1 MTALPTTPAP
11 PSSPHRVHATRRSD
25 VQSSR
30 TRRRGLGWALGRRRG
45 LGRGLVAAAV
55 VAAVCAGLTACTPAT
70 ATGQAC
76 DQSHKRNLGVVAG
89 STANAP
95 AVTIPASATSQLEA
109 AGKTNGSVTVVVP
122 SGTPQVMGTT
132 PLGSSAQ
139 DAIVCHND
147 QRTKLTQITSYLAGL
162 RATAPQV
169 DFLGAIDQAARDLGS
184 DPMGVIVVGSGLQTT
199 DPLNFAGTGLLYADP
214 AQVVADLTSRNL
226 LPADL
231 TGITV
236 YWAGMGD
243 VAGAQQPLT
252 VPARSN
258 LEAIWSAVVK
268 AAGGT
273 LSLLPEPAAGTAAAG
288 LPAVTPVTIEPVAT
302 KTDWSHP
309 VVIRNSDLLFSKDTA
324 AFSDSAAAQK
334 VLATLVPAIEQNGK
348 AVTITGTASKDQATD
363 NTADTALSLRRAE
376 AVKTALVGLGVSAS
390 LLQTAGVGF
399 QWCGWKSETDASGKY
414 SDALAE
420 QNRSVILT
428 SAGVGLCG

>member
-1 MTALPTTPAP
+1 MVAL
-11 PSSPHRVHATRRSD
+11 
-25 VQSSR
+25 
-30 TRRRGLGWALGRRRG
+30 
-45 LGRGLVAAAV
+45 
-55 VAAVCAGLTACTPAT
+55 CAGLTACTSAT
-70 ATGQAC
+70 ASGEAC

-95 AVTIPASATSQLEA
+95 AVTLPASASSQLA
-109 AGKTNGSVTVVVP
+109 ASGKTNGSVTVVVP

-132 PLGSSAQ
+132 ALGSSAQ
-139 DAIVCHND
+139 DAIVCQND
-147 QRTKLTQITSYLAGL
+147 QRTKLTQITSYIGGL
-162 RATAPQV
+162 KASAPEV
-169 DFLGAIDQAARDLGS
+169 DFLGAIDEAARNLGG
-184 DPMGVIVVGSGLQTT
+184 DPLGVIVVGSGLQTT

-214 AQVVADLTSRNL
+214 AQVVSDLTSRGL
-226 LPADL
+226 LPTDL
-231 TGITV
+231 KGVTV

-243 VAGAQQPLT
+243 TAGAQQTLT

-273 LSLLPEPAAGTAAAG
+273 LSLLPEPASGSAVAN

-309 VVIRNSDLLFSKDTA
+309 VVIRNSELLFTKDTA
-324 AFSDSAAAQK
+324 AFSDPGAAQN

-348 AVTITGTASKDQATD
+348 VVTITGTASKDQASD
-363 NTADTALSLRRAE
+363 NTADTALSLKRAE
-376 AVKTALVGLGVSAS
+376 AVKAALIGLGVPAS
-390 LLQTAGVGF
+390 LLATAGVGF
-399 QWCGWKSETDASGKY
+399 EWCGWKAEKDAAGTY

-420 QNRSVILT
+420 QNRTVILT

>member
-1 MTALPTTPAP
+1 MSGA
-11 PSSPHRVHATRRSD
+11 RVSRSRLLA
-25 VQSSR
+25 S
-30 TRRRGLGWALGRRRG
+30 
-45 LGRGLVAAAV
+45 AAAI
-55 VAAVCAGLTACTPAT
+55 VALCAGLTACTSAT
-70 ATGQAC
+70 ASGEAC

-95 AVTIPASATSQLEA
+95 AVTLPASASSQLA
-109 AGKTNGSVTVVVP
+109 ASGKTNGSVTVVVP

-132 PLGSSAQ
+132 ALGSSAQ
-139 DAIVCHND
+139 DAIVCQND
-147 QRTKLTQITSYLAGL
+147 QRTKLTQITSYIGGL
-162 RATAPQV
+162 KASAPEV
-169 DFLGAIDQAARDLGS
+169 DFLGAIDEAARNLGS
-184 DPMGVIVVGSGLQTT
+184 DPLGVIVVGSGLQTT

-214 AQVVADLTSRNL
+214 TQVVSDLTSRGL
-226 LPADL
+226 LPTDL
-231 TGITV
+231 KGVTV

-243 VAGAQQPLT
+243 TAGAQQPLT

-273 LSLLPEPAAGTAAAG
+273 LSLLPEPASGSAAAN

-309 VVIRNSDLLFSKDTA
+309 VVIRNSELLFTKDTA
-324 AFSDSAAAQK
+324 AFSDPGAAQN

-348 AVTITGTASKDQATD
+348 VVTITGTASKDQATD
-363 NTADTALSLRRAE
+363 NTADTALSLKRAE
-376 AVKTALVGLGVSAS
+376 AVKSALVGLGVPAS

-399 QWCGWKSETDASGKY
+399 EWCGWKAEKDAAGTY

-420 QNRSVILT
+420 QNRTVILT

>member
-1 MTALPTTPAP
+1 MPRL
-11 PSSPHRVHATRRSD
+11 
-25 VQSSR
+25 
-30 TRRRGLGWALGRRRG
+30 L
-45 LGRGLVAAAV
+45 AAAAALLA
-55 VAAVCAGLTACTPAT
+55 VAAGLTACAPAT
-70 ATGQAC
+70 ASGQAC

-95 AVTIPASATSQLEA
+95 VVALPASASAQLEA

-132 PLGSSAQ
+132 ALGSSAQ
-139 DAIVCHND
+139 DAIVCQND
-147 QRTKLTQITSYLAGL
+147 QRTKLTQITAYIDGL
-162 RATAPQV
+162 KASAPEV

-214 AQVVADLTSRNL
+214 AQVVADLTARNL
-226 LPADL
+226 LPTDL
-231 TGITV
+231 KGVTV
-236 YWAGMGD
+236 YWSGMGD

-273 LSLLPEPAAGTAAAG
+273 LSLLPEPASGSPAAS
-288 LPAVTPVTIEPVAT
+288 LPAVTPVTVEAVAT
-302 KTDWSHP
+302 KTDWTHP
-309 VVIRNSDLLFSKDTA
+309 VVIRNSDLLFRKDTA
-324 AFSDSAAAQK
+324 EFSDPAAAQK

-348 AVTITGTASKDQATD
+348 AVTITGTASKDQAKD
-363 NTADTALSLRRAE
+363 NAADTALSQRRAQ
-376 AVKTALVGLGVSAS
+376 AVKTALVGLGVPAA
-390 LLQTAGVGF
+390 LLQTAGVGYE
-399 QWCGWKSETDASGKY
+399 WCGWKSETDATGAY

-420 QNRSVILT
+420 QNRTVILT

>member
-1 MTALPTTPAP
+1 MSRA
-11 PSSPHRVHATRRSD
+11 ATR
-25 VQSSR
+25 SR
-30 TRRRGLGWALGRRRG
+30 LL
-45 LGRGLVAAAV
+45 LSAAAV
-55 VAAVCAGLTACTPAT
+55 VALCAGLTACTPAT
-70 ATGQAC
+70 ASGEAC
-76 DQSHKRNLGVVAG
+76 DQSAKRNLGVVAG

-95 AVTIPASATSQLEA
+95 TTELPASASATLAA
-109 AGKTNGSVTVVVP
+109 AGKSNGSVTVVVP

-132 PLGSSAQ
+132 ALGSSAQ
-139 DAIVCHND
+139 DAIVCQND
-147 QRTKLTQITSYLAGL
+147 QRTKLTQITSYIDGL
-162 RATAPQV
+162 KASTPEV
-169 DFLGAIDQAARDLGS
+169 DFLGAIDQAARNLGK
-184 DPMGVIVVGSGLQTT
+184 DPMGVVVIGSGLQTT

-214 AQVVADLTSRNL
+214 AQVVADLTSRGL
-226 LPADL
+226 LPSDL
-231 TGITV
+231 KGVTV

-243 VAGAQQPLT
+243 TAGAQAPLT

-273 LSLLPEPAAGTAAAG
+273 LSLLPEPASGSATTG
-288 LPAVTPVTIEPVAT
+288 LPAVTPVTVEAVST
-302 KTDWSHP
+302 KTDWSRP
-309 VVIRNSDLLFSKDTA
+309 VIIRSSELLFTKDTA
-324 AFSDSAAAQK
+324 DFSDPAAAQN

-348 AVTITGTASKDQATD
+348 VVTITGTASKDQATD

-376 AVKTALVGLGVSAS
+376 AVKTALVGLGVPAS

-399 QWCGWKSETDASGKY
+399 EWCGFRAETDASGRY